1 MGSTMSLYSV
11 QKLIYNLN
19 RDPSLV
25 ERFKIDIESVL
36 AEYELTEE
44 ELQAISKPDIGLLY
58 VLGVNGQLLMHYA
71 ALWEFE
77 WDDYIQAMKDGIEEH
92 GEVRAGMYV
101 QTGGGYL

>member
-1 MGSTMSLYSV
+1 
-11 QKLIYNLN
+11 
-19 RDPSLV
+19 
-25 ERFKIDIESVL
+25 
-36 AEYELTEE
+36 
-44 ELQAISKPDIGLLY
+44 
-58 VLGVNGQLLMHYA
+58 MHYA